1 MVSLKW
7 EMFKMVTYLSI
18 PNAMYYMLNSP
29 VLNLFRQREIMKRHE
44 IQRHKDVNKEEET
57 TVMNE
62 NIKEFAKWKKQ
73 NQ

>member
-7 EMFKMVTYLSI
+7 EMFKMVTYLGI
-18 PNAMYYMLNSP
+18 PNAVYYMINSP
-29 VLNLFRQREIMKRHE
+29 KLNLFHQRETMKKHE
-44 IQRHKDVNKEEET
+44 IQRHKDINKEEEK
-57 TVMNE
+57 TVISE